1 MEGYTQIHLLRL
13 QMQKPLIMCDCREKC
28 PTCKALEREKKIKEL
43 LKDLEMELPQPIFEK
58 VKEELIGLLN

>member
-1 MEGYTQIHLLRL
+1 M
-13 QMQKPLIMCDCREKC
+13 IMCDCKEKC

-58 VKEELIGLLN
+58 VKDELIGLLN

>member
-1 MEGYTQIHLLRL
+1 
-13 QMQKPLIMCDCREKC
+13 
-28 PTCKALEREKKIKEL
+28 